1 MEVTG
6 RKARNN
12 REQVTNMSES
22 IENHENAA
30 QKWEAPIFQE
40 IPISFESSA
49 YALADED
56 SLHA

>member
-30 QKWEAPIFQE
+30 KKWETPIFQE

-49 YALADED
+49 YALTDED